1 MGSKVL
7 IQVEFQFAR
16 LRQQYIAWLNM
27 LADLE
32 VEHDGYLGMSIWEA

>member
-1 MGSKVL
+1 MGIKVL

-16 LRQQYIAWLNM
+16 TQTAVPCMLNM
-27 LADLE
+27 MADLE